1 VGDKIELNLPYSAA
15 IKNIEEGVYDKLYRG
30 PFLIKKIRHDFAMA
44 SSPRKHQM
52 HMQLVKDSLEEELF
66 APTDN
71 IEPSDEEA
79 EINMYAY
86 T

>member
-1 VGDKIELNLPYSAA
+1 
-15 IKNIEEGVYDKLYRG
+15 
-30 PFLIKKIRHDFAMA
+30 MA